1 MNDLPRQEPTSD
13 EAGSDAR
20 LDALLAT
27 ARWPEPSP
35 ESERRLREA
44 WGRLGDRRRKTR
56 WYIGPVAAVAAAVL
70 IGVFVWRAIVTETRE
85 PVVQTNPIRQA
96 LPVTTT
102 KSVERPPRM
111 SVPWRP
117 PTVWE
122 AALVAREPTSRHGLA
137 SRPVVA
143 AAGAGLIGR
152 VKEAVDAVAANP
164 DEVAAVAARFSKADV
179 GRLERRLAQDI
190 LSERSAPRR
199 KAQVLLLAELC
210 TARSAPLLASLA
222 AEPELRPHAL
232 AGLERVGDVPT
243 LTALA
248 SGARDDGE
256 RRRLLAALLRREP
269 AHAVPVFLAFL
280 QDGATEDAALAAL
293 DDVKNPPVD
302 ALFARLNDPRAGTRL
317 AAARAIGKVDGPAVT
332 ARLAWML
339 RHNVNRREALAAL
352 AASNGAEA
360 KQLFQWALESKELGA
375 AARAARQSL

>member
-1 MNDLPRQEPTSD
+1 MNDLPRKVPTPD

-20 LDALLAT
+20 LDALLAA

-35 ESERRLREA
+35 ESQRRLRDA
-44 WGRLGDRRRKTR
+44 WGRLSDRRRITR

-70 IGVFVWRAIVTETRE
+70 VGMFVWRAIVTETRE
-85 PVVQTNPIRQA
+85 PVVQTNPIREA

-102 KSVERPPRM
+102 TSVERAPRM

-122 AALVAREPTSRHGLA
+122 AALVAREPTSRTALA
-137 SRPVVA
+137 TRPVVA
-143 AAGAGLIGR
+143 AAGPGVIGR
-152 VKEAVDAVAANP
+152 LNGAVDAVAANP
-164 DEVAAVAARFSKADV
+164 DEVAAVAAQFSKADV
-179 GRLERRLAQDI
+179 GRVERRLAQDVI
-190 LSERSAPRR
+190 SERSALRR
-199 KAQVLLLAELC
+199 KAQVRLLAALC
-210 TARSAPLLASLA
+210 TSRSAPLLASLA
-222 AEPELRPHAL
+222 GEPELRPHAL

-248 SGARDDGE
+248 AGARDDAE

-269 AHAVPVFLAFL
+269 AQAVPVFLAFL
-280 QDGATEDAALAAL
+280 QDDATEGAALAAL
-293 DDVKNPPVD
+293 DDVKDPPVD
-302 ALFARLNDPRAGTRL
+302 ALFARLNDPRAATRL

-339 RHNVNRREALAAL
+339 RHNVSRREALAAL
-352 AASNGAEA
+352 AASDGAEA
-360 KQLFQWALESKELGA
+360 RQLFQWALESKELGA